1 MWPKNRPGF
10 HFFVIEWEPR
20 CEGWSLK
27 CVQAPLVT
35 FPDKSQRTRTNPNNF
50 FFSLQ
55 RCILTILYNF
65 GPDKPR
71 QTPRNPQF
79 LKHEMVAKW
88 WSKLPECK
96 TLAVGFHSPFPFFSF
111 LIFAGFSENESY
123 LRGFIVRSHHSLY
136 WIPEKPQAWTANHKT
151 RKPPQKEAFW
161 MPRLHECPI
170 WSRHSRIR
178 NDDKVFYF
186 IDQSHCASPI
196 WTWGITILTFS
207 L

>member
-50 FFSLQ
+50 FSASKDAFWQFCTISG
-55 RCILTILYNF
+55 LTN
-65 GPDKPR
+65 PDKP
-71 QTPRNPQF
+71 QGIHNF
-79 LKHEMVAKW
+79 WNMKW
-88 WSKLPECK
+88 WQNDGRNCLNVKHWLLVF
-96 TLAVGFHSPFPFFSF
+96 TAPFLFFSF